1 MAYQRP
7 AVSATRDQDIYDKLT
22 HSEPE
27 GVREVGTVNKLGIRR
42 VTAMAVPARATSSE
56 EVEATEIAALTA
68 PMFPIPFWDCDG
80 DEPKLEPLMTGDFA
94 MLDEA
99 GISPEEWEILV
110 IEDQL
115 GKRTP

>member
-1 MAYQRP
+1 
-7 AVSATRDQDIYDKLT
+7 
-22 HSEPE
+22 
-27 GVREVGTVNKLGIRR
+27 
-42 VTAMAVPARATSSE
+42 MAVPARATSSE